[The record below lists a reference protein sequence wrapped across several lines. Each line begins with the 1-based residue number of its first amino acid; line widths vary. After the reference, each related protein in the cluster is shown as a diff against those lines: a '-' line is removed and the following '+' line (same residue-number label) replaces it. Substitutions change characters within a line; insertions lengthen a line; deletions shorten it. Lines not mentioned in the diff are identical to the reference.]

1 MSSRAREF
9 VAEDLWLLVAIVTLV
24 LTALVAIAGFG
35 SLTPVV
41 AIIGWFLLTPILLF
55 WGEEI
60 AAVMYGT
67 EETET
72 AAGESRDDALDELKR
87 RYAEGEIDDEEF
99 EHRVDRLLEA
109 DFAVDRTP
117 GSVAAGRDGDRH
129 PASGTGRTA
138 RRDEPAAS
146 AVEDD
151 PNDREREQARG

>member
-72 AAGESRDDALDELKR
+72 AAGESRDDALTELKR

-99 EHRVDRLLEA
+99 EHRLDRLLEVDAAMDA
-109 DFAVDRTP
+109 DGIPRSARGQT
-117 GSVAAGRDGDRH
+117 SQ
-129 PASGTGRTA
+129 TA
-138 RRDEPAAS
+138 RREAAS
-146 AVEDD
+146 DEAAGEPRSTTDVYPPERA
-151 PNDREREQARG
+151 RER